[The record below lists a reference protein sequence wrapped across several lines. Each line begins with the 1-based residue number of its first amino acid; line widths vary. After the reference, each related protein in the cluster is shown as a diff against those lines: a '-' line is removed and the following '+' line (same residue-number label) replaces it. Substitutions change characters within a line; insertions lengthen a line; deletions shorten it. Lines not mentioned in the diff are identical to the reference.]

1 MTKTMNRCI
10 LLLVALFLALS
21 VTFARGESGGILLT
35 EAVQLKLADAFMA
48 EGEYYRAVTEY
59 KKLLILFPDSKRTEY
74 AEFRI
79 ATAYYRG
86 EEYES
91 AARAFAAFQERHP
104 GSGYA
109 AEAGYYEG
117 ISHLGLNRPGKAESA
132 FTRVA
137 AAHPDSEYGRRA
149 LLGTSL
155 IRFDRN
161 DTAGCR
167 RQLERY
173 LVDYPAD
180 DRREQVRDAMGLLER
195 NREPARK
202 SPLAAGILSALIPGS
217 GQVYAG
223 RYGDGITSFFL
234 NGLFIAGTVMSVKQE
249 NYAVAGIVGTIGV
262 PFYVGTIYGAA
273 NAATKYNLGIKND
286 LRRRLSV
293 TLDLPF

>member
-1 MTKTMNRCI
+1 M
-10 LLLVALFLALS
+10 LLLVPLFLALS
-21 VTFARGESGGILLT
+21 VIFAHGENGGVLLT
-35 EAVQLKLADAFMA
+35 EAVQLRLADAFMA
-48 EGEYYRAVTEY
+48 EGEYYRAITEY
-59 KKLLILFPDSKRTEY
+59 KKLLILFPDSKQTDY
-74 AEFRI
+74 ARFRI
-79 ATAYYRG
+79 AMAYYRG

-104 GSGYA
+104 RSGYA
-109 AEAGYYEG
+109 AEAGFYEG
-117 ISHLGLNRPGKAESA
+117 VSYLGLNSPGKAENA

-137 AAHPDSEYGRRA
+137 TASPDSEYGRRA

-180 DRREQVRDAMGLLER
+180 DRREHVRDAIGLLER

-202 SPLAAGILSALIPGS
+202 SPLAAGILSAVVPGS
-217 GQVYAG
+217 GHVYAG
-223 RYGDGITSFFL
+223 HYGDGITSLFL

-262 PFYVGTIYGAA
+262 PFYIGNIYGAA
-273 NAATKYNLGIKND
+273 NAATKYNLGIRND
-286 LRRRLSV
+286 LRRQLSV
-293 TLDLPF
+293 TLDFPF